1 MNSYNI
7 FETLNP
13 SQKKAVEVINGPLL
27 VLAGAGTGKTK
38 VITHRIANLIKN
50 WISPESILGLTFTN
64 KAAKEMK
71 ERINTLL
78 SAETASKIFLGTF
91 HAFCIKILRV
101 EVANTRLHRNFT
113 IADEQDQ
120 KGILKL
126 AIAELKLKE
135 DDVDI
140 GLFVS
145 LIGKAKQDLKSPSQ
159 YKASTQGYMA
169 AIGARIYEKYQEN
182 LIAQNMLDFDDILM
196 YTADLWEN
204 HPDIL
209 AKYQEKYKYILID
222 EFQDTNYAQFKLI
235 KMLSDKHKN
244 LCVVG
249 DDDQSI
255 YGWRGAVVEN
265 ILNFPNMYP
274 NCTVVKLEQN
284 YRSTN
289 NILEAANIFI
299 SGNKNRHSKKLW
311 SENGVGAKI
320 KTASL
325 QTDKSEAFFI
335 ANQIRKIQYEYPELK
350 NSDIALLYRSN
361 HQSRLFEEQFRMNK
375 IPYRLVGS
383 NSFYDRKE
391 VRDAVAYLKIAVNP
405 NDDQSLL
412 RILGVPPR
420 NLGLKFIESARTFQK
435 GNMPLLK
442 VFQSQPFLDTLL
454 PKQKSSINAFT
465 TTANKYFSM
474 FSEGGALAQKARA
487 YFDEIDYLDC
497 FLKIYRKIDEAE
509 DRRENV
515 IEFIN
520 AMGQFEMDK
529 TTAPG
534 EATLTNFLESFSL
547 SDDSD
552 KVEGDENKN
561 AVTLMTVHSAKG
573 LEFPCVF
580 IVGMEQNLFPH
591 SRALQERDTD
601 EERRLFYVAITRAK
615 KLLFLTNAKSRFKYG
630 AQSYQ
635 MPSEFLDD
643 LPESLIE
650 NLTVRDVPVND
661 SHLNDA
667 FRNFY
672 SQFEHKQDQKEE

>member
-7 FETLNP
+7 FDSLNP
-13 SQKKAVEVINGPLL
+13 SQQKAVEVINGPLL

-50 WISPESILGLTFTN
+50 WVSPESILGLTFTN
-64 KAAKEMK
+64 KAAREMK
-71 ERINTLL
+71 DRINHLL

-91 HAFCIKILRV
+91 HAFCMRILRA
-101 EVANTRLHRNFT
+101 EVANTRLHKNFM

-135 DDVDI
+135 DDVNI

-145 LIGKAKQDLKSPSQ
+145 MIGKAKQELKSPEAF
-159 YKASTQGYMA
+159 KAAQKGYMD
-169 AIGARIYEKYQEN
+169 AIGARMYEKYQEN

-196 YTADLWEN
+196 YTVDLWEKC
-204 HPDIL
+204 PEIL

-222 EFQDTNYAQFKLI
+222 EFQDTNHAQFKII

-265 ILNFPNMYP
+265 ILNFPNMYQ
-274 NCTVVKLEQN
+274 NCVVVKLEQN

-289 NILEAANIFI
+289 SILETANVFI

-335 ANQIRKIQYEYPELK
+335 ANQIRKVQYEYPELR

-361 HQSRLFEEQFRMNK
+361 HQSRLFEEQFRMNR
-375 IPYRLVGS
+375 IPYRLVGA

-420 NLGLKFIESARTFQK
+420 NLGLKFIESARAFQK

-442 VFQSQPFLDTLL
+442 VFQLQGFLDTLS
-454 PKQKSSINAFT
+454 PKQKSAINAFT
-465 TTANKYFSM
+465 SVATKYITI
-474 FSEGGALAQKARA
+474 FSESGALAQKARA
-487 YFDEIDYLDC
+487 YFDEIDYLNC
-497 FLKIYRKIDEAE
+497 FQKIYRKIDEAE

-520 AMGQFEMDK
+520 AIGQFEMSK
-529 TTAPG
+529 TSEPN
-534 EATLTNFLESFSL
+534 ESTLTNFLESFSL
-547 SDDSD
+547 SDDND
-552 KVEGDENKN
+552 KVEGDEN

-630 AQSYQ
+630 SQSYQ
-635 MPSEFLDD
+635 MPSEFLDE
-643 LPESLIE
+643 LPESLVE
-650 NLTVRDVPVND
+650 NLTLSDVPVND

-667 FRNFY
+667 FKNFY
-672 SQFEHKQDQKEE
+672 AQFNFKKNNDEE